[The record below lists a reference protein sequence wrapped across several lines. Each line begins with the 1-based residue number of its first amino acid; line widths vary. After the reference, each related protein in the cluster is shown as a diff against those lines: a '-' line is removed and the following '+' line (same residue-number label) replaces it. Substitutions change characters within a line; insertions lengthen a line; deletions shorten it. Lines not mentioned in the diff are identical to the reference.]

1 MERLLWEAIT
11 SKDFISITEFILVSR
26 GANCE
31 ASGYQ
36 TVTSEAECHAAVP
49 TIEAQG
55 LAVKAEGTVNSGFG
69 PWGCYLRHD
78 GPLWYNKKVQSP
90 AECSEDSKC
99 VCIIFW
105 PASSGKKNAEDS
117 STLNYSTF

>member
-1 MERLLWEAIT
+1 M
-11 SKDFISITEFILVSR
+11 SS

-49 TIEAQG
+49 TIQALGLLVEA
-55 LAVKAEGTVNSGFG
+55 KGTVEMTFG
-69 PWGCYLRHD
+69 PSGCYLRHD